1 MLSLR
6 LPCVLLGVIFLG
18 APIRRSSAAAG
29 EILPCTALQ
38 FNARCCLN
46 HLFKLKERHV
56 SMRHS
61 HSTLQL
67 MPAWEK
73 ERGKKKLGSDGAFN
87 WYPY

>member
-1 MLSLR
+1 VSSSWEL
-6 LPCVLLGVIFLG
+6 
-18 APIRRSSAAAG
+18 RRSSAAAG